1 MSLPRVAAI
10 YDIHANLPA
19 LDAVL
24 AEIRAAAVDHIVVG
38 GDVVPG
44 PMPRETLARLLAL
57 DVPVSFIQGNGEAAV
72 FQERVG
78 IYKEPLP
85 PDARAAVRWTGYA
98 ITNAE
103 ATLMAWWPML
113 LTMAID
119 GLGDVLFCHG
129 TPRHHNE
136 IFLATTSE
144 QSLRPIFDPLRVP
157 LVVCG
162 HTHMAFDRYVGPT
175 RVVNAGSAGMP
186 FGSPGAD
193 WLMLGPDVELR
204 HTTYDLAAAGAQVR
218 SSPYPDAEN
227 FARQILEPPSPES
240 IVAAFGKA
248 ELRYGH
254 AMPNA

>member
-1 MSLPRVAAI
+1 MPQRVAAI

-44 PMPRETLARLLAL
+44 PMPRETLARLLDL
-57 DVPVSFIQGNGEAAV
+57 DTPVSFIQGNGEAAV

-85 PDARAAVRWTGYA
+85 AHARAAVRWTGYA

-103 ATLMAWWPML
+103 AAILASWPML
-113 LTMAID
+113 LTLTVD

-136 IFLATTSE
+136 IFVATTSE
-144 QSLRPIFDPLRVP
+144 ESLRPIFDPLHVP

-162 HTHMAFDRYVGPT
+162 HTHLTLDRYIGPT
-175 RVVNAGSAGMP
+175 RVVNAGSVGLP

-193 WLMLGPDVELR
+193 WLLLGPDVQLR
-204 HTTYDLAAAGAQVR
+204 HTPYDLAAAAAPVR
-218 SSPYPDAEN
+218 SSSYPDAES
-227 FARQILEPPSPES
+227 FARQMLEPPSKES

-254 AMPNA
+254 SMPNA